1 MVGLIELI
9 FMFLSGKLFN
19 IYYWPRFSFN
29 YSKGD
34 YIRCQLMHEQAPLIK
49 DADILDLETD
59 WFSEETLH
67 LMDQISFN

>member
-67 LMDQISFN
+67 LNGSDQF